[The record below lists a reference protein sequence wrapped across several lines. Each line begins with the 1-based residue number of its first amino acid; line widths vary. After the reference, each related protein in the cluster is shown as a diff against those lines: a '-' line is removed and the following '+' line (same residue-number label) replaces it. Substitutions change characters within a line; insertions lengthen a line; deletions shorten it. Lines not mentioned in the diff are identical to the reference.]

1 MKNLWRI
8 FGRSLV
14 SLIAAYLVSS
24 TLAETYFDLN
34 SRAPID
40 QLFLILI
47 PFGAAF
53 VVLLYTFP
61 SLESEFLSASTGFR
75 WFLLAWALI
84 TVLLTLS
91 ITNYQLPIFPLLFI
105 LSLLLIV
112 PTASSLQSLAEAG
125 GRSRV
130 FGAWLFACFFSFV
143 LISFLDNFYSS
154 PAEVILLTL
163 ILQAALGVGG
173 YFFMGRA
180 RRVADERWFDAVIH
194 TGLFIL
200 MAFCILWLFNASQQ
214 VSLFPISYFVLNG
227 KTRTV
232 FLFTSLLALPWQ
244 AWLHLKL
251 KFGGFYNWIK
261 STRVYAYVST
271 NLAGLSLSLAFF
283 VLYLIFAST
292 INDPHFDV
300 DDIFFDADV
309 ANWRVRLTT
318 DRWADLYH
326 RSVHPFVLL
335 LFKPPVDLLA
345 FLLKGDKLWGAYLF
359 TALGGAVCVYLAWM
373 FIKTTSGNSVYA
385 SLIASLLGLT
395 ASHLVF
401 GSLIESY
408 IFLAASLLLFFVL
421 LIKDRPLPALI
432 AASLVTIGITYTN
445 FAQNVIALFT
455 VKPNV
460 KQTIRFIVSVIV
472 MLVLLTLLN
481 NLLYPDAHPFFFVP
495 STLQAEQQNLFP
507 LNALRVQALTRAF
520 FFHNVAAPSPIFY
533 DKDIPFIQFRFFKP
547 EIDELSQYNLPIQ
560 DATSFVWLGLLLL
573 GGVLFLI
580 DLRKSP
586 HVRFSLALIG
596 CMALNLALHLRYG
609 KELFLYTPN
618 WTYALV
624 LLLGLSW
631 QGLADRRWFQAVLLA
646 FLFLLVW
653 NNSILIKTILDV
665 LGMQL

>member
-14 SLIAAYLVSS
+14 SLVAAYLVSAA
-24 TLAETYFDLN
+24 LAESYFDLN
-34 SRAPID
+34 SRTPID
-40 QLFLILI
+40 QLFLVLI
-47 PFGAAF
+47 PAAAIF
-53 VVLLYTFP
+53 IVLLLALPF
-61 SLESEFLSASTGFR
+61 LEMEVSHASSPIR
-75 WFLLAWALI
+75 WFLLAWAGI
-84 TVLLTLS
+84 TAYLALS
-91 ITNYQLPIFPLLFI
+91 ITNHQLRIFPLLFI
-105 LSLLLIV
+105 LSLLLIT

-130 FGAWLFACFFSFV
+130 FGAWLFASFFSFLLV
-143 LISFLDNFYSS
+143 CFFDNFYSS
-154 PAEVILLTL
+154 PIEVILLTL
-163 ILQAALGVGG
+163 VLQAALGVGG

-180 RRVADERWFDAVIH
+180 RRVADERWFDAAIH

-200 MAFCILWLFNASQQ
+200 LAFFILWLFNASQQ
-214 VSLFPISYFVLNG
+214 VSLFPISFFVLNEE
-227 KTRTV
+227 TRGV

-244 AWLHLKL
+244 ARFHLKL

-261 STRVYAYVST
+261 STRVYAYVSA
-271 NLAGLSLSLAFF
+271 NLAGLSLSLAFL
-283 VLYLIFAST
+283 VLYLLFTSVL
-292 INDPHFDV
+292 NDPHFDV

-318 DRWADLYH
+318 DNWADLYH

-335 LFKPPVDLLA
+335 LFKPPVDLLG

-359 TALGGAVCVYLAWM
+359 TALGGATCVYLVWM

-408 IFLAASLLLFFVL
+408 IFLAVSLLLFFLL
-421 LIKDRPLPALI
+421 LIKDRSLPALT

-455 VKPNV
+455 VKPNI
-460 KQTIRFIVSVIV
+460 KQMIRFIVSVIV

-547 EIDELSQYNLPIQ
+547 EIDELSQYNLPVQ
-560 DATSFVWLGLLLL
+560 DAASFAWLGLLLL

-580 DLRKSP
+580 NLRKSP
-586 HVRFSLALIG
+586 HVRFSLALTG

-631 QGLADRRWFQAVLLA
+631 QRLADRKWFQAVLLA
-646 FLFLLVW
+646 FLLLLAW
-653 NNSILIKTILDV
+653 NNSILMKTILDV

>member
-1 MKNLWRI
+1 
-8 FGRSLV
+8 
-14 SLIAAYLVSS
+14 
-24 TLAETYFDLN
+24 
-34 SRAPID
+34 
-40 QLFLILI
+40 
-47 PFGAAF
+47 
-53 VVLLYTFP
+53 
-61 SLESEFLSASTGFR
+61 
-75 WFLLAWALI
+75 
-84 TVLLTLS
+84 
-91 ITNYQLPIFPLLFI
+91 
-105 LSLLLIV
+105 
-112 PTASSLQSLAEAG
+112 
-125 GRSRV
+125 
-130 FGAWLFACFFSFV
+130 
-143 LISFLDNFYSS
+143 
-154 PAEVILLTL
+154 
-163 ILQAALGVGG
+163 
-173 YFFMGRA
+173 
-180 RRVADERWFDAVIH
+180 
-194 TGLFIL
+194 
-200 MAFCILWLFNASQQ
+200 
-214 VSLFPISYFVLNG
+214 
-227 KTRTV
+227 
-232 FLFTSLLALPWQ
+232 
-244 AWLHLKL
+244 
-251 KFGGFYNWIK
+251 
-261 STRVYAYVST
+261 
-271 NLAGLSLSLAFF
+271 
-283 VLYLIFAST
+283 
-292 INDPHFDV
+292 
-300 DDIFFDADV
+300 
-309 ANWRVRLTT
+309 
-318 DRWADLYH
+318 
-326 RSVHPFVLL
+326 
-335 LFKPPVDLLA
+335 
-345 FLLKGDKLWGAYLF
+345 
-359 TALGGAVCVYLAWM
+359 M

-560 DATSFVWLGLLLL
+560 DAASFAWLGLLLL

-580 DLRKSP
+580 NLRKSP